1 MKELVATM
9 TKRGQIT
16 VPAEVRKLLGLKPYA
31 KVSFA
36 IDDGE
41 VRLRPAAF
49 TVETAYQSV
58 PALNQPLSDEE
69 IGRIAKEDKAERTL
83 QKSQ

>member
-1 MKELVATM
+1 MKELVTTM

-36 IDDGE
+36 IDEGE
-41 VRLRPAAF
+41 VRLRPAEF
-49 TVETAYQSV
+49 TLETAYQSV
-58 PALNQPLSDEE
+58 PALEQSLDDEE
-69 IGRIAKEDKAERTL
+69 IARIAKEDKAERTMT
-83 QKSQ
+83 KS